1 MSFFVRTPVAQ
12 RLAATAALSACV
24 LGLASVRAQPAV
36 AGTQPLDLR
45 VSVGLVPGSG
55 ATLVYRGTFTGPPL
69 GRGKVSLRSRL
80 GGGGDATVTYV
91 MATSRGTVR
100 GSANV
105 TLTYSGTT
113 VTYHGTA
120 SITQGSGAYRQV
132 RARGLRI
139 SGRTGLSAEHA
150 TLRLTGQIT
159 S

>member
-1 MSFFVRTPVAQ
+1 MAFSLRTPIAQ
-12 RLAATAALSACV
+12 RLAAAAALGGCL
-24 LGLASVRAQPAV
+24 LGLASVQAQPAT

-55 ATLVYRGTFTGPPL
+55 ATLQYRGTFTGPPL
-69 GRGKVSLRSRL
+69 GRGRVNLRSRL
-80 GGGGDATVTYV
+80 GGGGDAMVTYV
-91 MATSRGTVR
+91 MATSRGTVS
-100 GSANV
+100 GSASV

-120 SITQGSGAYRQV
+120 SITEGSGAYRQV

>member
-1 MSFFVRTPVAQ
+1 MSFFLRTAVAQ
-12 RLAATAALSACV
+12 RLAAAAALGACV
-24 LGLASVRAQPAV
+24 LGLASVRAQPAA

-55 ATLVYRGTFTGPPL
+55 ATLLYRGTFTGPPL
-69 GRGKVSLRSRL
+69 VRGKVSLRSRL
-80 GGGGDATVTYV
+80 GGAGDATVTYV

-100 GSANV
+100 GFANV

-113 VTYHGTA
+113 VIYHGTA

-150 TLRLTGQIT
+150 TLRLTGQLT

>member
-1 MSFFVRTPVAQ
+1 MSFFLRTPVAR
-12 RLAATAALSACV
+12 RLAAAAAVSACV
-24 LGLASVRAQPAV
+24 LGLASVQAQPAA

-55 ATLVYRGTFTGPPL
+55 ATLQYRGTFSGAPL
-69 GRGKVSLRSRL
+69 GRGKVNLRSRL

-91 MATSRGTVR
+91 MSTSRGTVR

-120 SITQGSGAYRQV
+120 SITQGSGACSCCSKPHGSYAVSRRPRSKTQNW
-132 RARGLRI
+132 RLR
-139 SGRTGLSAEHA
+139 
-150 TLRLTGQIT
+150 
-159 S
+159 